1 MGLQILRSLVRF
13 LQHPFF
19 GPKISFKISRVESLS
34 GHMLYS
40 PCGPIGQ
47 GVWLRIR
54 RLGVQVPP
62 GIVFWGI
69 SSIGRVRALQARG
82 TGIETLMLHFF
93 FSEIYKKTKHLNTN
107 SHIVPHFGLA
117 SIAWMAERSKALDS
131 SSSIFGCVGSN
142 PTPSIFVEKKRVW
155 AGDFKASM

>member
-1 MGLQILRSLVRF
+1 MG
-13 LQHPFF
+13 
-19 GPKISFKISRVESLS
+19 
-34 GHMLYS
+34 
-40 PCGPIGQ
+40 
-47 GVWLRIR
+47 LRIR

-62 GIVFWGI
+62 GIIFWGI

-93 FSEIYKKTKHLNTN
+93 FSEKYKKTKHLNTN

-142 PTPSIFVEKKRVW
+142 PTPSIVCRLGKIKTNVLISHSSVC
-155 AGDFKASM
+155 GPLV

>member
-1 MGLQILRSLVRF
+1 MLSSAVEHRIADPAVAGSIPAV
-13 LQHPFF
+13 PFF
-19 GPKISFKISRVESLS
+19 DPKNRFWSQQSRKSKS
-34 GHMLYS
+34 GGMLYS

-62 GIVFWGI
+62 GIIFWGI

-93 FSEIYKKTKHLNTN
+93 FSEKYKKTKHLNTN

-142 PTPSIFVEKKRVW
+142 PTPSIFLYE
-155 AGDFKASM
+155 

>member
-1 MGLQILRSLVRF
+1 MGLQILRSPVRF
-13 LQHPFF
+13 RQYPFF
-19 GPKISFKISRVESLS
+19 GPYTGSQFTAWWKKSVELGSRDTR
-34 GHMLYS
+34 YS

-93 FSEIYKKTKHLNTN
+93 FSEKYKKTKHLNTN

-142 PTPSIFVEKKRVW
+142 PTPSIFL
-155 AGDFKASM
+155 